1 MEKLVAALSVF
12 GITGMIAFSLSPHK
26 ADTLRAIIAWLLGFL
41 ALVAIVLFA
50 QAVVFEWLQWNGT
63 TKNDWFFM
71 LWWAVVLLWFVIG
84 ATKIFRAG
92 R

>member
-12 GITGMIAFSLSPHK
+12 GITGMIALSLSPHK
-26 ADTLRAIIAWLLGFL
+26 AATLRAIIAWLLGFL
-41 ALVAIVLFA
+41 ALVAVVLFA

-71 LWWAVVLLWFVIG
+71 LWWAVVLLWFVVG
-84 ATKIFRAG
+84 ARKLFRAG

>member
-12 GITGMIAFSLSPHK
+12 GITGMIALSLSPHK
-26 ADTLRAIIAWLLGFL
+26 ADTLRAIIAWLLGLFALL
-41 ALVAIVLFA
+41 AVVLFA

-84 ATKIFRAG
+84 ARKLFRAG